1 MFSGADPRFDPF
13 MTYSQSR
20 FSKKQLWLFL
30 CCGLFLTPAFS
41 VEIPLEVRSFSPV
54 AGGDVLGDGV
64 KFYVSSFD
72 DLAYQASNSS
82 DIIVI
87 EDITSLTVDE
97 NDEDNVDDDTYIF
110 ISNYYGYNTVTGET
124 QESASLLMEVP
135 AAYDSFYAGDATG
148 FYRKTGPW
156 TRVANDQQFLLEGMQ
171 GTISY
176 QSLSKARDV
185 EIKLNGSFDGTP
197 FTLSGESTANV
208 VTTEFVNI
216 SGWDT
221 DESSDYSFSFVPATV
236 RRDNNT
242 YRGFLRR
249 SDLEE
254 PTDWESSYGIFQIT
268 DNNDSDGDGVP
279 DFSDLGAAQILGIL
293 STHSIDLSNNQYWS
307 EDLNTTLSVDVKN
320 FWIYGENIGWF
331 YVPDQQDPYAIRI
344 YIPDERL
351 GWLVTNKDLSPYYLR
366 ESDNVSIY
374 FDRVDGKV
382 SFYDTGLE
390 AWFTVEY

>member
-1 MFSGADPRFDPF
+1 MLTGADLRFDPF

-20 FSKKQLWLFL
+20 FSRKQLWLLL
-30 CCGLFLTPAFS
+30 CCGLFLVRAFS

-54 AGGDVLGDGV
+54 AGGDVIGAGV
-64 KFYVSSFD
+64 NFYVCSFD
-72 DLAYQASNSS
+72 DLAFQGSNAS
-82 DIIVI
+82 DVIVI

-97 NDEDNVDDDTYIF
+97 NDEDNADDDTYIF
-110 ISNYYGYNTVTGET
+110 VSNYYGYNTVTGET

-135 AAYDSFYAGDATG
+135 TEFDSFYAGSATG

-156 TRVANDQQFLLEGMQ
+156 TTIANDQEFLFEGTQ

-176 QSLSKARDV
+176 TSLSKSRDV
-185 EIKLNGSFDGTP
+185 EIRLNGSFAGSP
-197 FTLSGESTANV
+197 FTLAGESTASV
-208 VTTEFVNI
+208 ISTEYVSI
-216 SGWDT
+216 SGWDA
-221 DESSDYSFSFVPATV
+221 DESSDYPFSFVSATLK
-236 RRDNNT
+236 RDENT

-249 SDLEE
+249 SDLED
-254 PTDWESSYGIFQIT
+254 PTDWESLYGVFTVT

-279 DFSDLGAAQILGIL
+279 DFSDLGASEILGIL
-293 STHSIDLSNNQYWS
+293 STHSIDLSNNQFWS

-382 SFYDTGLE
+382 SFYDTELD